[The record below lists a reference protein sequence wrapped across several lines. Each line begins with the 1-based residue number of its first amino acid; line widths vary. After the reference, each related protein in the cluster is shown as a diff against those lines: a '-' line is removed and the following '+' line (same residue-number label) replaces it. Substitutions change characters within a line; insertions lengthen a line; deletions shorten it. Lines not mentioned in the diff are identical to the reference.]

1 MTWLFENP
9 IPLMVI
15 GTVIGIV
22 LLILVYQ
29 TGQPRWLYI
38 FGGFVL
44 FWGGLL
50 VVEKLVVTPREKL
63 LLTIED
69 GAAAVRANDWDRA
82 LTFVAPSA
90 QKTAQK
96 LQANARRYTIKE
108 FSIVRRDLQF
118 DNDSNPTKCDATL
131 LMQIEESRLPY
142 RGSRKSRC
150 TLFGSKKKGNGWS
163 RVTRSTI
170 GNRPPL

>member
-1 MTWLFENP
+1 MIWFFENP

-15 GTVIGIV
+15 GGVIGIV

-63 LLTIED
+63 LATIED
-69 GAAAVRANDWDRA
+69 GAAAVRANDWNRA
-82 LTFVAPSA
+82 MTFIAPSA

-96 LQANARRYTIKE
+96 LKGDARQDSIKE
-108 FSIVRRDLQF
+108 LNIIRRDLQF
-118 DNDSNPTKCDATL
+118 DNDSNPTKCDATI
-131 LMQIEESRLPY
+131 LMQIE
-142 RGSRKSRC
+142 
-150 TLFGSKKKGNGWS
+150 GSKFP
-163 RVTRSTI
+163 RVPAKITLKFAWFEKEGRWLVEDYEFLD
-170 GNRPPL
+170 R

>member
-9 IPLMVI
+9 IPLMVM
-15 GTVIGIV
+15 GGVIGII
-22 LLILVYQ
+22 LLGLVYQ

-50 VVEKLVVTPREKL
+50 VLEKLIVTPREKL

-69 GAAAVRANDWDRA
+69 GAAAVRANDWNRV

-96 LQANARRYTIKE
+96 LQSNARQYMIKE
-108 FSIVRRDLQF
+108 LSIIRRDLHF
-118 DNDSNPTKCDATL
+118 DHDSRPTACDATL
-131 LMQIEESRLPY
+131 LLQIDEGKSHY
-142 RGSRKSRC
+142 RGLAKV
-150 TLFGSKKKGNGWS
+150 TLHFVWFEKEGRWLVDNYEIND
-163 RVTRSTI
+163 R
-170 GNRPPL
+170 